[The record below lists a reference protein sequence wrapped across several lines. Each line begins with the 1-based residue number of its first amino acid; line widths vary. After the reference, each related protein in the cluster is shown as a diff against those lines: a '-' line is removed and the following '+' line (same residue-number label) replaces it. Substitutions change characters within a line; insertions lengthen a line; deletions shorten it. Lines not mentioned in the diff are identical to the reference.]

1 VRGSLFSG
9 RRQAPAVTEDDDR
22 DDPTERTDGAGRPDG
37 AADPLAWETTS
48 REVAYTCPGFE
59 IHREDVRLPD
69 GTETDYDYLH
79 DDPAVVVLGF
89 TPHGDEVVLVEEWRQ
104 AVGRVNR
111 ALPAGSVEPGEDL
124 AAAARREFE
133 EETGYEPDSLDQ
145 YATYEPANGISD
157 AVHHYFVAEGCTP
170 TGSQSLDDDESI
182 RVATEA
188 YDDLV
193 AAVRNDEVRDGRTAL
208 GVLQHELS
216 A

>member
-1 VRGSLFSG
+1 
-9 RRQAPAVTEDDDR
+9 VTEDGDDGGGDGPAAPT
-22 DDPTERTDGAGRPDG
+22 DDS
-37 AADPLAWETTS
+37 LAWETT
-48 REVAYTCPGFE
+48 ETGVPYACPGFE
-59 IHREDVRLPD
+59 IRRDEVRLPD

-89 TPHGDEVVLVEEWRQ
+89 TPGDGEDDVVLVEEWRQ

-124 AAAARREFE
+124 AAAARREFA
-133 EETGYEPDSLDQ
+133 EETGYEPDSLER

-182 RVATEA
+182 RVDTEP

-193 AAVRNDEVRDGRTAL
+193 AAVRDGEVRDGRTAL
-208 GVLQHELS
+208 GVLQHEL

>member
-1 VRGSLFSG
+1 M
-9 RRQAPAVTEDDDR
+9 
-22 DDPTERTDGAGRPDG
+22 TDET
-37 AADPLAWETTS
+37 DPLAWETTRS
-48 REVAYTCPGFE
+48 EVAYTCPGFDVV
-59 IHREDVRLPD
+59 REDVRLPD
-69 GTETDYDYLH
+69 GTETDYDYLR
-79 DDPAVVVLGF
+79 DSPAVAVLGF
-89 TPHGDEVVLVEEWRQ
+89 TAAEGGEGTTGRGDRAVVLVEEWRQ

-124 AAAARREFE
+124 AAAARREFA
-133 EETGYEPDSLDQ
+133 EETGYEADTVER

-188 YDDLV
+188 YGDLV
-193 AAVRNDEVRDGRTAL
+193 AAVRDGDVRDGRTAL
-208 GVLQHELS
+208 GVLHHELT

>member
-1 VRGSLFSG
+1 
-9 RRQAPAVTEDDDR
+9 VTDDD
-22 DDPTERTDGAGRPDG
+22 DDDHEADGHRAASDG
-37 AADPLAWETTS
+37 ADPLAWETTS
-48 REVAYTCPGFE
+48 SGVPYTCPGFE
-59 IHREDVRLPD
+59 IRRDEVRLP
-69 GTETDYDYLH
+69 GGAETDYDYLH

-89 TPHGDEVVLVEEWRQ
+89 TPDGEDVVLVEEWRH

-124 AAAARREFE
+124 HVAARREFG
-133 EETGYEPDSLDQ
+133 EETGYEPDSIEQ

-157 AVHHYFVAEGCTP
+157 AVHHYFVADGCTP

-182 RVATEA
+182 RVDTQS

-193 AAVRNDEVRDGRTAL
+193 AAVRDDEIRDGRTAL
-208 GVLQHELS
+208 GVLQYEL